1 MKKKQGAF
9 NILKYI
15 LLISVIVI
23 ALFPVYWM
31 INTSFKADTEIYLK
45 NPTFFPKNFVTD
57 AYYELFFETPFLRCI
72 WNSTYVS
79 VIVSALSIFFS
90 MLASYSITRMHVKGS
105 KIISKCVLYTY
116 LMPRNLLFIPLFMLV
131 SALGLSGST
140 ESLILIYP
148 TFTIPYAMWMMIA
161 YFKTVPMELEEAALI
176 DGCSRWQVM
185 FKIFFPLTIPGIVST
200 FIFCFTMSWNDYLYA
215 LIMLT
220 DSASKTF
227 PLMLTSLM
235 IDDVFAWGPLMAGSV
250 LSCVPVLVLYSFS
263 STKITGGLTTGAV
276 KS

>member
-1 MKKKQGAF
+1 MRKKQRAVHF
-9 NILKYI
+9 IQYI
-15 LLISVIVI
+15 LLAVVIVI

-31 INTSFKADTEIYLK
+31 INTSFKTDTEIYLK
-45 NPTFFPKNFVTD
+45 TPTFFPKNFVTD
-57 AYYELFFETPFLRCI
+57 AYYELFTETPFLQCI

-79 VIVSALSIFFS
+79 VIVSVLTIFFS
-90 MLASYSITRMHVKGS
+90 MLASYSITRLNVKGS
-105 KIISKCVLYTY
+105 KVISKCVLYTY
-116 LMPRNLLFIPLFMLV
+116 LVPRNLLFVPLFMLI
-131 SALGLSGST
+131 SAIGMSGT
-140 ESLILIYP
+140 TGSLILVYP

-185 FKIFFPLTIPGIVST
+185 FRIFFPLTIPGIVST

-215 LIMLT
+215 LIMIT
-220 DSASKTF
+220 DSANKTF

-250 LSCVPVLVLYSFS
+250 LSCVPVLILYSVS
-263 STKITGGLTTGAV
+263 STKITGGLTAGAV

>member
-1 MKKKQGAF
+1 MKSKQRVF
-9 NILKYI
+9 DIVKYI
-15 LLISVIVI
+15 LLTCVVVI

-31 INTSFKADTEIYLK
+31 INTSFKTDTEIYLK

-57 AYYELFFETPFLRCI
+57 AYYELFLETPFLRCI

-79 VIVSALSIFFS
+79 IIVSALSIFFS
-90 MLASYSITRMHVKGS
+90 MLASYSITRLRVRGS
-105 KIISKCVLYTY
+105 KMLSKCVLYTY

-131 SALGLSGST
+131 SALGISGST
-140 ESLILIYP
+140 GSLILIYP

-161 YFKTVPMELEEAALI
+161 YFKTVPKELEEAALI

-200 FIFCFTMSWNDYLYA
+200 FIFCFTMCWNDYLYA
-215 LIMLT
+215 LVMIT

-235 IDDVFAWGPLMAGSV
+235 IDDVFAWGPLMAGAV
-250 LSCVPVLVLYSFS
+250 LSCIPVLILYSFS
-263 STKITGGLTTGAV
+263 STRLTGGLTAGAV
-276 KS
+276 K

>member
-1 MKKKQGAF
+1 MKKKQKVIDLF
-9 NILKYI
+9 QYI
-15 LLISVIVI
+15 MLALVIIV

-31 INTSFKADTEIYLK
+31 INTSFKTDTEIYLK

-57 AYYELFFETPFLRCI
+57 AYYELFVDTPFLRCI

-79 VIVSALSIFFS
+79 LIVSALSIFFS
-90 MLASYSITRMHVKGS
+90 MLASYSITRLHVKGS
-105 KIISKCVLYTY
+105 KTISKCVLYTY

-131 SALGLSGST
+131 SAMGISGST
-140 ESLILIYP
+140 GSLILIYP

-215 LIMLT
+215 LIMIT

-263 STKITGGLTTGAV
+263 SVKITGGLTAGAV